1 MTEKTAEEIKQ
12 AVVERYGAFARE
24 KLAEVS
30 APPAEAESCCGSGSA
45 KQQQLAERIYGIEDL
60 SRVPEELA
68 EMSRGCGN
76 PLAIAELKPGEA
88 VLDLGSGA
96 GLDCFLAAQAVGPT
110 GRVVGLDMNE
120 DMLRLARRNAGRV
133 GASNVEFRQGEMEAM
148 PFGEAEFDVIISN
161 CVINLS
167 LDKDAVFREALR
179 VLKPGGRLRVSDI
192 AWTRQPSP
200 EEVQN
205 LDWAG
210 CVAGALTAD
219 DYRARLE
226 AAGFTGVRINM
237 TVTDGAGNADIT
249 ATRPGGAEDATAA
262 PTATEA
268 PSSFRC
274 C

>member
-1 MTEKTAEEIKQ
+1 MTEKSAEEIKQ

-24 KLAEVS
+24 KLAD
-30 APPAEAESCCGSGSA
+30 AGGPPAEAESCCGSGSP
-45 KQQQLAERIYGIEDL
+45 KQQELAERIYGVEDL
-60 SRVPEELA
+60 SRLPDELA

-76 PLAIAELKPGEA
+76 PIAIAELKPGEA

-133 GASNVEFRQGEMEAM
+133 GAANVEFRQGEMEAM
-148 PFGEAEFDVIISN
+148 PFGEAEFDAIISN

-167 LDKDAVFREALR
+167 PDKDAVFRESLR

-192 AWTRQPSP
+192 AWTRQPTP

-210 CVAGALTAD
+210 CVAGALTVD

-226 AAGFTGVRINM
+226 AAGFTGVRIAM

-249 ATRPGGAEDATAA
+249 ATKPGGDASATAA
-262 PTATEA
+262 TAATQTT
-268 PSSFRC
+268 SNVRC